1 MDTDDSLVAFYI
13 ADYIQEGY
21 SNEYCDKLLFIT
33 VYKGDLQQYAKG
45 QKRKGKFP
53 ST

>member
-13 ADYIQEGY
+13 ADYTQEGY

-33 VYKGDLQQYAKG
+33 VYK
-45 QKRKGKFP
+45 RKHLRQFQAVGL
-53 ST
+53 